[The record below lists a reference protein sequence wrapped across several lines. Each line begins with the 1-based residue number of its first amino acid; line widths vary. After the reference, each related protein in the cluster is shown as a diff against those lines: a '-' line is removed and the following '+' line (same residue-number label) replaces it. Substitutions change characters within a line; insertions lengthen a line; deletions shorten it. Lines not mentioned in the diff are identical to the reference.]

1 MNKAPLTCFKS
12 WPSFM
17 LIGRLLS
24 EIDHPPYFLYR
35 IMCDPL
41 LNLPELIIFLFC
53 FSLSFSLAFDK
64 LIICLFSLLQKADF
78 LLIIYNACLKN
89 DLAGNDF
96 RTFYVFAS
104 ICTRKAVS
112 FVITMTP

>member
-1 MNKAPLTCFKS
+1 MNKAPLTCFES

-41 LNLPELIIFLFC
+41 LNLPEYTKYSSHLNLGEGVC
-53 FSLSFSLAFDK
+53 
-64 LIICLFSLLQKADF
+64 
-78 LLIIYNACLKN
+78 
-89 DLAGNDF
+89 
-96 RTFYVFAS
+96 
-104 ICTRKAVS
+104 ICTS
-112 FVITMTP
+112 FHFPDSGLYLLDGFYFYFDLF